1 MLSVLGSDR
10 RLCDGLTRRDLMQ
23 VGGLGLAGGLSLPT
37 LLASEEARAVDASA
51 PAKSVILINLMGG
64 PSHIDMFDMKPDAP
78 AEIRGEFRPIPS
90 SVPGLDVCELMPLTA
105 KTMHHSCVV
114 RTHTHLYNTHSPYNM
129 LTGYSGPVINGNHF
143 KPTDHPSVGS
153 VMQHAGIGSVGVPNY
168 VWMPTYPGHSQGKH
182 RAGPYGGFL
191 GQRFDPLFTSYTPE
205 FRETIEGRNAHIDPP
220 VPYAAPQLP
229 ALDEQPGLGTG
240 RQGRRRDG

>member
-129 LTGYSGPVINGNHF
+129 LTGYSGPVINGYHF
-143 KPTDHPSVGS
+143 
-153 VMQHAGIGSVGVPNY
+153 
-168 VWMPTYPGHSQGKH
+168 
-182 RAGPYGGFL
+182 
-191 GQRFDPLFTSYTPE
+191 
-205 FRETIEGRNAHIDPP
+205 
-220 VPYAAPQLP
+220 
-229 ALDEQPGLGTG
+229 
-240 RQGRRRDG
+240 